1 MSGDTLSFSDQFN
14 ILGQRVRIRTSKLA
28 VAQLLR
34 TNFGAFT
41 ANEGNLAADLDYTV
55 TGPQPFKVQRT
66 GRSAIAR
73 AADAGDLL
81 YEVEKDIVIELQ
93 RRSPQ
98 LFFVHSGAIA
108 WQGRASLFVA
118 ESGGGKSTTTWAML
132 HHGYGYLSD
141 EIAPI
146 ALDDLQVHPY
156 PHALCLKRLPPSY
169 PLPAMTM
176 RLNRTLH
183 VPAHELPAPIVGEP
197 CLLDAIFL
205 LAHDPT
211 ATEPSLR
218 RLTAAEAAARLFVHA
233 LNALAHSDGGLDAAL
248 HVASNARCFALTT
261 AALPETCELVGSVL
275 KQAFKAKQPGGTA
288 DSV

>member
-1 MSGDTLSFSDQFN
+1 MSGDALSFSDQFN
-14 ILGQRVRIRTSKLA
+14 ILGQRVRIRCSSRA
-28 VAQLLR
+28 AARLLS
-34 TNFGAFT
+34 TNLGAFE
-41 ANEGNLAADLDYTV
+41 ANEGNVAPDLDYTI
-55 TGPQPFKVQRT
+55 TGTQPFNVLRA
-66 GRSAIAR
+66 GRAAVAH

-81 YEVEKDIVIELQ
+81 YEIEKDIVIELQ
-93 RRSPQ
+93 RRNPR
-98 LFFVHSGAIA
+98 LFFMHSGAIA

-146 ALDDLQVHPY
+146 ALDELQVHPY

-169 PLPAMTM
+169 SLPAITM

-197 CLLDAIFL
+197 CPLDAIFL
-205 LAHDPT
+205 LRHDPT

-233 LNALAHSDGGLDAAL
+233 LNALAHSNAGLDAVL
-248 HVASNARCFALTT
+248 HITSNARCYALTT
-261 AALPETCELVGSVL
+261 AALPETCELVGSVIRDL
-275 KQAFKAKQPGGTA
+275 
-288 DSV
+288 SVSGK

>member
-1 MSGDTLSFSDQFN
+1 MSGDALSFIDQFN
-14 ILGQRVRIRTSKLA
+14 ILGQRVRIRCSSRA
-28 VAQLLR
+28 AAQLLR
-34 TNFGAFT
+34 TNFGAFK
-41 ANEGNLAADLDYTV
+41 ANEGNLAADLDYTI
-55 TGPQPFKVQRT
+55 TGTQPFNVLRA
-66 GRSAIAR
+66 GRAAVAH

-93 RRSPQ
+93 RRNPR
-98 LFFVHSGAIA
+98 LFFMHSGAIA

-146 ALDDLQVHPY
+146 ALDALQVHPY

-169 PLPAMTM
+169 SLPATTM
-176 RLNRTLH
+176 RLERTLH
-183 VPAHELPAPIVGEP
+183 VPAHELPAPVVSEP
-197 CLLDAIFL
+197 CPLDAIFL
-205 LAHDPT
+205 LRHDST

-233 LNALAHSDGGLDAAL
+233 LNALAHSNAGLDAVL
-248 HVASNARCFALTT
+248 HITSNARCYALTT
-261 AALPETCELVGSVL
+261 AALPATCDLVGSVIRDL
-275 KQAFKAKQPGGTA
+275 
-288 DSV
+288 SVSGK